1 MLSGSDEL
9 SSATNTKTEEIAAA
23 TTEHEHS
30 SSICM
35 ATQHH
40 SPETEL
46 EQAYSVDTLADEDDE
61 IIFLWSACHI
71 NV

>member
-9 SSATNTKTEEIAAA
+9 SSAINTKTEAIAAA

-35 ATQHH
+35 AAQHH
-40 SPETEL
+40 SPEIEL

-61 IIFLWSACHI
+61 IIFL
-71 NV
+71 